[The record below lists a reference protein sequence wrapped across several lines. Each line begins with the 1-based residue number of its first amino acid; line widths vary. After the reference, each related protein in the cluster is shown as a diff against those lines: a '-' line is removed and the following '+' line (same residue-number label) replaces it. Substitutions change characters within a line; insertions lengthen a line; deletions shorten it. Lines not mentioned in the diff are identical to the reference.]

1 MGVLRNP
8 EVMAKYMKHYVGVH
22 ADFSELQLDEDD
34 PRHVTIQ
41 RFNPRKLRPVLVFLD
56 ATGKEVARHVGRVN
70 SKEDALLLD
79 RFISEKLYLKT
90 DYKTFRA
97 AAP

>member
-34 PRHVTIQ
+34 PRHATIQ

-79 RFISEKLYLKT
+79 RFISAKLYLET